1 MDKIVIEGGRRLN
14 GVVEVSG
21 SKNAA
26 LPVMAAAILTDE
38 PVTIRRLPDLTDVRT
53 MANILNDLGMET
65 TWSDDGHTLTLRT
78 TNDALCTAPYERVS
92 EMRASICVLGPLLA
106 KRHKA
111 TVALPGG
118 CKIGERPVDLH
129 LLGLR
134 ALGANIIDILHGNI
148 EGTADRLKG
157 AEIFLAG
164 PNGPTVLGTANVM
177 CAAALAEGRTIIKE
191 AACEP
196 EIQDLALLLNKMGA
210 KITGIGT
217 KQLIIDGVERLHGA
231 DHELIPDR
239 IEAGTYMAAAAIT
252 GGSVELRNM
261 RCSDLDAVIDHMQR
275 MNIRITKLPGGCRVE
290 PDGELAPLNF
300 ATAPYPGFPTDM
312 QAQLMALLTVA
323 RGTSIITEKVYPKRF
338 MHVAELNRLGA
349 KIHTQG
355 SIAIVE
361 GVESLSGAKV
371 IASDLRASASLVIA
385 GLIAKGHTEVKEVHH
400 IDRGYERIEEKLR
413 ALGARIRRE
422 HDPEETGPAR

>member
-14 GVVEVSG
+14 GVVEISG

-26 LPVMAAAILTDE
+26 LPIMAAAILTDE
-38 PVTIRRLPDLTDVRT
+38 PVTIRCLPDLTDVRT
-53 MANILNDLGMET
+53 MATILSELGMET
-65 TWSDDGHTLTLRT
+65 IWSDGGSALTLKT
-78 TNDALCTAPYERVS
+78 KDNTLCTAPYERVR
-92 EMRASICVLGPLLA
+92 EMRGSICVLGPLLA
-106 KRHKA
+106 KRQKA
-111 TVALPGG
+111 TVAMPGG
-118 CKIGERPVDLH
+118 CVIGLRPIDLH
-129 LLGLR
+129 LMGLR
-134 ALGANIIDILHGNI
+134 ALGASIDTEHGNVVA
-148 EGTADRLKG
+148 TAGRLKG
-157 AEIFLAG
+157 TDIFLAG
-164 PNGPTVLGTANVM
+164 PNGPTVLGTANIM
-177 CAAALAEGRTIIKE
+177 CAAALAEGRTVIKE

-196 EIQDLALLLNKMGA
+196 EVQDLARLLNKMGA

-217 KQLIIDGVERLHGA
+217 KELTIDGVEKLHGA

-239 IEAGTYMAAAAIT
+239 VEAGTYMAAAAIT

-261 RCSDLDAVIDHMQR
+261 RCSDLDAVMDHMQR
-275 MNIRITKLPGGCRVE
+275 MNVRITKLPDGCRVE
-290 PDGELAPLNF
+290 PDGDLAPLNF

-323 RGTSIITEKVYPKRF
+323 KGTSVITEKVYPDRF

-355 SIAIVE
+355 NSAIVE

-371 IASDLRASASLVIA
+371 IASDLRASAALVIA
-385 GLIAKGHTEVKEVHH
+385 GLVAQGHTEVKRVYH

-413 ALGARIRRE
+413 ALGARIHRE
-422 HDPEETGPAR
+422 HDPEEKAPAK

>member
-14 GVVEVSG
+14 GVVEISG

-26 LPVMAAAILTDE
+26 LPIMAAAILTDE
-38 PVTIRRLPDLTDVRT
+38 PVTIRCLPDLTDVRT
-53 MANILNDLGMET
+53 MATILSELGMET
-65 TWSDDGHTLTLRT
+65 IWSDGGSALTLKT
-78 TNDALCTAPYERVS
+78 KDNTLCTAPYERVR
-92 EMRASICVLGPLLA
+92 EMRGSICVLGPLLA
-106 KRHKA
+106 KRQKA
-111 TVALPGG
+111 TVAMPGG
-118 CKIGERPVDLH
+118 CVIGLRPIDLH
-129 LLGLR
+129 LMGLR
-134 ALGANIIDILHGNI
+134 ALGASIDTEHGNVVA
-148 EGTADRLKG
+148 TAGRLKG
-157 AEIFLAG
+157 TDIFLAG
-164 PNGPTVLGTANVM
+164 PNGPTVLGTANIM
-177 CAAALAEGRTIIKE
+177 CAAALAEGRTVIKE

-196 EIQDLALLLNKMGA
+196 EVQDLARLLNKMGA

-217 KQLIIDGVERLHGA
+217 KELTIDGVEKLHGA

-239 IEAGTYMAAAAIT
+239 VEAGTYMAAAAIT

-261 RCSDLDAVIDHMQR
+261 RCSDLDAVMDHMQR
-275 MNIRITKLPGGCRVE
+275 MNVRITKLPDGCRVE
-290 PDGELAPLNF
+290 PDGDLAPLNF

-323 RGTSIITEKVYPKRF
+323 KGTSVITEKVYPDRF

-355 SIAIVE
+355 NSAIVE

-371 IASDLRASASLVIA
+371 IASDLRASAALVIA
-385 GLIAKGHTEVKEVHH
+385 GLVAQGHTEVKRVYH

-413 ALGARIRRE
+413 ALGALIHRE